1 MVYTPLIEI
10 GDFLGHL
17 RVGSGGSY
25 LPLLG
30 YLVEGIHVRL
40 VSGHLLLKSLQRD
53 GHQEDK
59 YTLRICEGK
68 NSSLLM

>member
-1 MVYTPLIEI
+1 MVYTPLIEA

-30 YLVEGIHVRL
+30 YFVEGIHVRL
-40 VSGHLLLKSLQRD
+40 VSGHLLLKSL
-53 GHQEDK
+53 
-59 YTLRICEGK
+59 
-68 NSSLLM
+68 